1 MSGLS
6 LPGLSTMGV
15 TPTTQGPTATSAAEL
30 AKRGKIDE
38 TAKAF
43 EASFLSIM
51 IGQMFE
57 GVETSGPFGG
67 GDGEK
72 MFRSFFSDA
81 IAKQV
86 TKSGGGI
93 GLASSVSREMLKL
106 QGLQ

>member
-1 MSGLS
+1 MSA
-6 LPGLSTMGV
+6 LSTLASPV
-15 TPTTQGPTATSAAEL
+15 DASSLQAPTAASTAAL
-30 AKRGKIDE
+30 AKQHGKIKE
-38 TAKAF
+38 TAQAF

-57 GVETSGPFGG
+57 GIETSGPFGG

-86 TKSGGGI
+86 SKGPGI

>member
-1 MSGLS
+1 MSGLT
-6 LPGLSTMGV
+6 LPGLSTMGLA
-15 TPTTQGPTATSAAEL
+15 PTTQGPTATSGAEL
-30 AKRGKIDE
+30 AKRGKITE
-38 TAKAF
+38 TAQAF

-51 IGQMFE
+51 ISQMFE
-57 GVETSGPFGG
+57 GVETEAPFSG

-86 TKSGGGI
+86 SKSGGL
-93 GLASSVSREMLKL
+93 GLADSVSREMLKL

>member
-1 MSGLS
+1 MSAMPGLS
-6 LPGLSTMGV
+6 LPMTGLTAQAQSTAS
-15 TPTTQGPTATSAAEL
+15 TAEL

-43 EASFLSIM
+43 ESSFLSIM
-51 IGQMFE
+51 LSQMFE
-57 GVETSGPFGG
+57 GVETEAPFGG

-72 MFRSFFSDA
+72 MFKSFFTDA

-86 TKSGGGI
+86 TKSGGI
-93 GLASSVSREMLKL
+93 GLAASVSKEMLKL